1 MNTTK
6 YWNTTHGEKSLKVR
20 AVIYADLKC
29 LLGQM
34 HSCQNNC
41 EKSYTEKKTKH
52 TPSGYL
58 LFTNCS
64 FDLAENKLDC
74 YKGEGGMER
83 FCKDL
88 REHVMKVISYE
99 KKMILL
105 TDE

>member
-1 MNTTK
+1 
-6 YWNTTHGEKSLKVR
+6 
-20 AVIYADLKC
+20 
-29 LLGQM
+29 M

-41 EKSYTEKKTKH
+41 EKSYTEKKANH
-52 TPSGYL
+52 TPSGSL

-83 FCKDL
+83 FFKDL
-88 REHVMKVISYE
+88 REQLTMK

-105 TDE
+105 TDK